1 MAIQMNL
8 FELDNEYENTLT
20 LLDQSKVV
28 KVDDYVK
35 VSLYAIERANVT
47 NDIESYY
54 YLSSFEGKVGRVIK
68 KHYVAKPYIEVAYKE
83 GVALFYMDEV
93 SVILK

>member
-1 MAIQMNL
+1 MNL

-20 LLDQSKVV
+20 LLDQSKAV

>member
-1 MAIQMNL
+1 MNL

-20 LLDQSKVV
+20 LLDQSKAV

-68 KHYVAKPYIEVAYKE
+68 KHYVVTVKPK
-83 GVALFYMDEV
+83 
-93 SVILK
+93 

>member
-1 MAIQMNL
+1 MVIQMNL

-20 LLDQSKVV
+20 LLDQSKAV

-93 SVILK
+93 SVILE

>member
-20 LLDQSKVV
+20 LLDQSKAV

>member
-20 LLDQSKVV
+20 LLDQSKAV

-35 VSLYAIERANVT
+35 VSLYAIERANIT

-68 KHYVAKPYIEVAYKE
+68 KHYVDKPYIEVAYKE

-93 SVILK
+93 SVILE

>member
-20 LLDQSKVV
+20 LLDQSKAV

-54 YLSSFEGKVGRVIK
+54 YLLYF
-68 KHYVAKPYIEVAYKE
+68 AIE
-83 GVALFYMDEV
+83 F
-93 SVILK
+93 

>member
-20 LLDQSKVV
+20 LLDQSKAV

-68 KHYVAKPYIEVAYKE
+68 KHYVAKPYVEVAYKE